1 MEKTSN
7 QYVMSAFGSESQAH
21 MSYLYFAHQ
30 ADKENFSH
38 IPRLFR
44 AIAYSG
50 FVQAGNH
57 YRKLKH
63 LEGGFVIN
71 STTILGSG
79 STKENLRLAI
89 MGKDFETAE
98 MYPVYI
104 EIAKFQG
111 DKRAER
117 SFTWAYLVKR
127 VQKKL
132 LVKVKEIVNSGCD
145 PKLGHIQVC
154 KVCGYTR
161 IGEVPNKCPVCKA
174 TKEHFATFID

>member
-1 MEKTSN
+1 MSN
-7 QYVMSAFGSESQAH
+7 QNVMNAFGSESQSH

-30 ADKENFSH
+30 ADKESFPH
-38 IPRLFR
+38 ISRLFR

-50 FVQAGNH
+50 FIQAGNH
-57 YRKLKH
+57 YHKLKH

-71 STTILGSG
+71 SATILGSG

-89 MGKDFETAE
+89 MGKDFETCE
-98 MYPVYI
+98 MYPVYL
-104 EIAKFQG
+104 EIAKFQE
-111 DKRAER
+111 DKGAEK

-132 LVKVKEIVNSGCD
+132 LAKVKETVNRGCD
-145 PKLGHIQVC
+145 PKLGAIQVC

-174 TKEHFATFID
+174 TKDHFATFIER